1 MVDLTPYKPVAYVL
15 AGAVAGGLVEASGI
29 IDYALEKVGAYYK
42 WDIVD
47 KTGTWIWGISTA
59 EPVNIAIGLITTVY
73 GVKKGNE
80 IITTFGA
87 GYLAGI
93 LGAKLGELF
102 PYMWKQLHPTT
113 TARADQ
119 SLNVLV
125 IPLSIGKYRLS
136 KQKFFILR
144 KHNIL

>member
-1 MVDLTPYKPVAYVL
+1 MVDLTPYKPIAYVL
-15 AGAVAGGLVEASGI
+15 AGAAAGGLVEASGI

-42 WDIVD
+42 WDMVD
-47 KTGTWIWGISTA
+47 AQGNWIWGISTA

-113 TARADQ
+113 PTAR
-119 SLNVLV
+119 
-125 IPLSIGKYRLS
+125 LSSPQGQASNTRLQFPTVSVGKYRMA
-136 KQKFFILR
+136 
-144 KHNIL
+144 